1 MESIT
6 EKEAVRMKRSMI
18 LFMSLVLFL
27 QTACSNRDL
36 QKASQSMLVLAT
48 AIGEL
53 QKDAIAANKEKLL
66 SDQATGEILQV
77 CLKINAAGKQ
87 IDAVLRS
94 ARQLDS
100 DSRRN
105 LIALLAPI
113 SQALD
118 PK

>member
-6 EKEAVRMKRSMI
+6 EKEGVHMKRSMI

-27 QTACSNRDL
+27 QVACSDRDL
-36 QKASQSMLVLAT
+36 QKASRSMVVLAT
-48 AIGEL
+48 AVGEL
-53 QKDAIAANKEKLL
+53 QRDIIAANEQKLL

-77 CLKINAAGKQ
+77 CLKINVAGKE

-105 LIALLAPI
+105 LIALLTPI